1 MPKLMSTNLAANKFT
16 VNSANI
22 NRFAP
27 FITVSFFIAIIT
39 ACCLNAGVSAKS
51 VDLPRQSA
59 HSKHQLKMK
68 PSPPMPRY
76 QNLIAGGHIWPAFY
90 ADDGAAS
97 LDLHAPSYNLEFGEE
112 PNAEAAQQDR

>member
-1 MPKLMSTNLAANKFT
+1 MPKLMSTNLAAHKFT
-16 VNSANI
+16 MNSSKSSV
-22 NRFAP
+22 P
-27 FITVSFFIAIIT
+27 FVTVSFFIAIIT
-39 ACCLNAGVSAKS
+39 ACCLDASVSAKP

-59 HSKHQLKMK
+59 HSKHQLKLK
-68 PSPPMPRY
+68 PSPPPMPRY